1 MKISPKFIFGS
12 AGLLGVL
19 AIMTDSNIQAKVSL
33 ILPSFLSPSRVLN
46 AEITCSR
53 TPQDSLKLT
62 PEESEYRDLV
72 WEEAMVYLKNIA
84 IAAGISLTLHCSA
97 ILIIRFSK

>member
-19 AIMTDSNIQAKVSL
+19 AIITDSNIQAKVSR

-53 TPQDSLKLT
+53 PPQDSLKLT

-84 IAAGISLTLHCSA
+84 ISCAYISFINFNT
-97 ILIIRFSK
+97 